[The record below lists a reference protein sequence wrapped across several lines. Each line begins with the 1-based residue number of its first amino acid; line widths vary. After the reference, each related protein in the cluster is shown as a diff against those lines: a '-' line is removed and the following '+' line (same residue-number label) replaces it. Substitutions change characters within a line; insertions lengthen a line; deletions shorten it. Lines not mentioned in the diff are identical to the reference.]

1 MQCACGASRVAGPLR
16 GVAGCEDRGRDEEG
30 VWRMT
35 GERAGL
41 RMRALFVLKWGLAAA
56 LLGGISTQVV
66 AGPLEELK
74 ASSAVEGVDARRLL
88 HGEILTARGTQGSFA
103 RGVYVESCYF
113 LKAAPDGVKTTLLH
127 WDPSK
132 YKETEV
138 SAYRS
143 YRWPAE
149 PEVFKAMRLNSAVAA
164 DRTLLAWTTGA
175 VKDNAPGELH
185 LRREE
190 LDAFRQTLAGHDA
203 AKAEERDALVNAAW
217 QGLLQRHSDAVG
229 AGGLA
234 ALPSYKAGGVNI
246 AAADEFRS
254 LLKMTPEIAAR
265 FTGLTGARP
274 LAAGGAGAVEEIA
287 PYAEES
293 LVRGH
298 TSFCLGA
305 AAAEHS
311 AEGGGWQVLD
321 LTYYTADTY
330 FLSFSLYQLW
340 PWEGGTLVWEVDYA
354 SAPFRGYLGG
364 IDRVVAGKEM
374 TKDSSGSVAT
384 LRKELAALER

>member
-1 MQCACGASRVAGPLR
+1 MALVAGG
-16 GVAGCEDRGRDEEG
+16 GVSR
-30 VWRMT
+30 
-35 GERAGL
+35 L
-41 RMRALFVLKWGLAAA
+41 
-56 LLGGISTQVV
+56 V

-74 ASSAVEGVDARRLL
+74 AEAAVEGVDAKPLL

-103 RGVYVESCYF
+103 RGVYAESCYY
-113 LKAAPDGVKTTLLH
+113 LKAEPDAVKSTLLH

-143 YRWPAE
+143 YRWPTG
-149 PEVFKAMRLNSAVAA
+149 PEVFKALRLNPGAAA
-164 DRTLLAWTTGA
+164 DQTLLDWTAGA
-175 VKDNAPGELH
+175 VKSNAPGELH

-190 LDAFRQTLAGHDA
+190 LDAFRQVFAGHEGASAGERA
-203 AKAEERDALVNAAW
+203 ALASAAW

-234 ALPSYKAGGVNI
+234 ALPSYKTAGVDI
-246 AAADEFRS
+246 VAADEWRN
-254 LLKMTPEIAAR
+254 LLGMTPGIAAK
-265 FTGLTGARP
+265 FAPLTGTRP
-274 LAAGGAGAVEEIA
+274 LAAGGVGADEVA

-305 AAAEHS
+305 TAAKTAES
-311 AEGGGWQVLD
+311 GGWQVLD

-330 FLSFSLYQLW
+330 FLSFSLYRLW

-354 SAPFRGYLGG
+354 SAPFRRYLGG
-364 IDRVVAGKEM
+364 IDRVFAGKEM
-374 TKDSSGSVAT
+374 TKDSAGVGGDAAEGSGGAGTVDCS
-384 LRKELAALER
+384 RRDHFP